1 MSQKIKNFYL
11 YFIRRLFKKILFLTV
26 FILLPNNYVL
36 SDENNPENYF
46 CDVNNV
52 RLLEENV
59 ISLSFKDKNFK
70 QAIRKIDKKLNHK
83 NYNLLVSIGEKPS
96 SGYSLVFVKIKKKK
110 KFDKIYFKEI
120 KPKKNSKN
128 LAVITYPFCLV
139 KIENLDDYKIKINK
153 KRSKFFCTQRGDCSK
168 WLQFRDKQV
177 YGNFIWRF

>member
-1 MSQKIKNFYL
+1 MGIIQMSQKIKNFYL

-153 KRSKFFCTQRGDCSK
+153 KRSKVFPFSI
-168 WLQFRDKQV
+168 F
-177 YGNFIWRF
+177 N

>member
-1 MSQKIKNFYL
+1 MSQKIKNVYL

-70 QAIRKIDKKLNHK
+70 QAIRKIDKKLN
-83 NYNLLVSIGEKPS
+83 LLHHH
-96 SGYSLVFVKIKKKK
+96 L
-110 KFDKIYFKEI
+110 
-120 KPKKNSKN
+120 
-128 LAVITYPFCLV
+128 
-139 KIENLDDYKIKINK
+139 
-153 KRSKFFCTQRGDCSK
+153 
-168 WLQFRDKQV
+168 
-177 YGNFIWRF
+177 